1 MIIDKNILVFRKATI
16 EDIPDLIRFKLLLL
30 DELNEHDNQK
40 DLEKL
45 KIELEK
51 FFKEYIESD
60 NFVSW
65 LAEYEGEIIATSGL
79 IL

>member
-65 LAEYEGEIIATSGL
+65 LAEYR
-79 IL
+79 